1 MMSPTVHNAYSA
13 AGAPTGHTSAQ
24 APQSMHFSASITNLP
39 SPSEIAS
46 TGQPSA
52 QAPQEMHS
60 SEILYAIILSS
71 LYFFYIISPFGR
83 LCNTFS
89 EKFIFFILSKKTKGK
104 SLIPLQVLL
113 SVLRKVP
120 RHRPLA
126 SAVCRREESLRLLLD
141 ILLSQHCPCQNGP

>member
-71 LYFFYIISPFGR
+71 LYFLYIISPFGR

-89 EKFIFFILSKKTKGK
+89 EKFIFFILSKNQGK
-104 SLIPLQVLL
+104 KPYSSSSSFICSAESSSASSSCLCCLP
-113 SVLRKVP
+113 P
-120 RHRPLA
+120 RRIFISFA
-126 SAVCRREESLRLLLD
+126 
-141 ILLSQHCPCQNGP
+141 G

>member
-89 EKFIFFILSKKTKGK
+89 EKFIFFILSKK
-104 SLIPLQVLL
+104 
-113 SVLRKVP
+113 P
-120 RHRPLA
+120 REKALFLFKFFYLFCGSSSA
-126 SAVCRREESLRLLLD
+126 SSSCLCCLPPRRIFISFA
-141 ILLSQHCPCQNGP
+141 G

>member
-52 QAPQEMHS
+52 QAAQEMHS

-89 EKFIFFILSKKTKGK
+89 EKFIFFILSKNQGK
-104 SLIPLQVLL
+104 KPYSSSSSFICSAESSSASSSCLGCLP
-113 SVLRKVP
+113 P
-120 RHRPLA
+120 RRIFISFA
-126 SAVCRREESLRLLLD
+126 
-141 ILLSQHCPCQNGP
+141 G